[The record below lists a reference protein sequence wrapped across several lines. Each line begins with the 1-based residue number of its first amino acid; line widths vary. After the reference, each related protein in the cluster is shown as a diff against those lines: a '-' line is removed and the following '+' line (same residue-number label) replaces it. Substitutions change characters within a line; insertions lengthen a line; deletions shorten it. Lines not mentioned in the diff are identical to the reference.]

1 VSSFQAVKLFR
12 HDPHTLSFGR
22 QMKLN
27 KNATK
32 FVFLMLDI
40 LCSKTFP
47 LLIVLWCSL
56 ILFQGCTQNSS
67 TDENEKTTI
76 VFKHGKVAGDPEAL
90 NALIREFEEKN
101 PDISIKDE
109 TLPSST
115 DEQHQFYVIN
125 LEGRSSDFD
134 VYAIDVIWVQ
144 EFARAGWLRDLS
156 HVLPLKKR
164 NDFFQGPMQ
173 AAVYRDKVYAIPWYI
188 DAGIL
193 YYRKDLLGKYGFS
206 PPKTWSDLVR
216 IASEVSRKEPH
227 LYGFIWQGKQYEG
240 LVCNALEY
248 IHSNGGDILKDG
260 QVVID
265 SPENIEALGF
275 MHDLIYKYHVTPVLV
290 TTMIEEPTRHIFGK
304 GKALFMRNWPYAW
317 NIFEA
322 DDSPV
327 KGKVGVSLLPE
338 FSGHQSSPTLGGW
351 HLGINAYSKH
361 PELAERFIEFL
372 TSYKAQKIL
381 SLTIGYKPTLKVLY
395 KDPDVIR
402 AQPFTASL
410 YDAFEQASPRPIT
423 PYYMM
428 ISQVIQPELS
438 AVISGVKKP
447 EEALKSAGDQIEH
460 ILTAED

>member
-1 VSSFQAVKLFR
+1 MTPDR
-12 HDPHTLSFGR
+12 LSFET

-27 KNATK
+27 KNAK
-32 FVFLMLDI
+32 NILFLI
-40 LCSKTFP
+40 LHSLRARIC
-47 LLIVLWCSL
+47 LLLLLVLWSFL
-56 ILFQGCTQNSS
+56 FFQGCTQNSS
-67 TDENEKTTI
+67 TDEKETTTI

-90 NALIREFEEKN
+90 NALIRGFEKKN
-101 PDISIKDE
+101 PDIKIKDE

-156 HVLPLKKR
+156 HILPLKR
-164 NDFFQGPMQ
+164 RDDFFQGPVE
-173 AAVYRDKVYAIPWYI
+173 AAVYQNRVYAMPWYI

-193 YYRKDLLGKYGFS
+193 YYRKDLLEKYGFS
-206 PPKTWSDLVR
+206 PPNTWFDLVR
-216 IASEVSRKEPH
+216 IASEVTRKEPQ

-260 QVVID
+260 QVAID

-275 MHDLIYKYHVTPVLV
+275 MRDLIYKYHVTPVLV

-304 GKALFMRNWPYAW
+304 GKALFLRNWPYAW

-327 KGKVGVSLLPE
+327 KGKVGVSVLPE
-338 FSGHQSSPTLGGW
+338 FPGHRSSPTLGGW

-361 PELAERFIEFL
+361 PEVAERFIEFL
-372 TSYKAQKIL
+372 TSYEIQKTL
-381 SLTIGYKPTLKVLY
+381 SLTIGYKPTLKALY
-395 KDPDVIR
+395 KDPDINR
-402 AQPFTASL
+402 AQRFTTSL
-410 YDAFEQASPRPIT
+410 YDAFEHASPRPIT

-428 ISQVIQPELS
+428 ISQVIQPEFS
-438 AVISGVKKP
+438 AVISGIKEP
-447 EEALKSAGDQIEH
+447 EEALKSAREQIEH
-460 ILTAED
+460 ILTVED

>member
-1 VSSFQAVKLFR
+1 
-12 HDPHTLSFGR
+12 
-22 QMKLN
+22 MKLN

-32 FVFLMLDI
+32 FVFLILHI
-40 LCSKTFP
+40 LRAKLCPLLVPVLCSF
-47 LLIVLWCSL
+47 IV
-56 ILFQGCTQNSS
+56 FQGCTQESS
-67 TDENEKTTI
+67 TDENEGTTV

-90 NALIREFEEKN
+90 NALIRRFEESN
-101 PDISIKDE
+101 PDIKIKDE

-115 DEQHQFYVIN
+115 DEQHQFYAIN

-156 HVLPLKKR
+156 HILPLKNR
-164 NDFFQGPMQ
+164 DEFFHGPMK
-173 AAVYRDKVYAIPWYI
+173 AAIYQDKVYAVPWYI
-188 DAGIL
+188 DAGVL
-193 YYRKDLLGKYGFS
+193 YYRRDLLEKYGFS
-206 PPKTWSDLVR
+206 PPKTWYDLVR
-216 IASEVSRKEPH
+216 IASEVTRKEPN

-240 LVCNALEY
+240 LVCDALEY
-248 IHSNGGDILKDG
+248 IHSNGGDILIDS

-265 SPENIEALGF
+265 SPENMEALRF
-275 MHDLIYKYHVTPVLV
+275 MRDLIFKYRVTPVLV

-327 KGKVGVSLLPE
+327 KGKVGVSILPK

-361 PELAERFIEFL
+361 PEAAEKFIEFL
-372 TSYKAQKIL
+372 TSYEVQKTL
-381 SLTIGYKPTLKVLY
+381 SLTIGYKPTLKALY
-395 KDPDVIR
+395 KDPDMHR
-402 AQPFTASL
+402 AQPFTTSL
-410 YDAFEQASPRPIT
+410 YDAFEHANPRPIT

-428 ISQVIQPELS
+428 ISQVIQPEFS
-438 AVISGVKKP
+438 AVISRTKEP
-447 EEALKSAGDQIEH
+447 EEALKSAREQIEH
-460 ILTAED
+460 ILTVED